1 MIPIKR
7 PREPKTFGAACRT
20 PGLAWLKANPTK
32 PPKDLWSRFEPVL
45 RAAFHERCGW
55 LAMWIAV
62 GQIDHYLSKD
72 HPNAARRKKQRPLA
86 YEWRNLRYAE
96 GTVNNRKRN
105 RDADVLDPF
114 EVKAGWF
121 ALDAALH
128 LKVAA
133 ACPVKVRARAEFT
146 LKHLGLD
153 RGRTAMR
160 LRKKYLQQFE
170 DAVAH
175 GMDEAAALEQL
186 EHDAPLLA
194 AYVRSLP

>member
-1 MIPIKR
+1 MIPVKR
-7 PREPKTFGAACRT
+7 PKVPTTFGARCRK
-20 PGLAWLKANPTK
+20 PGLAWLEANPTK
-32 PPKDLWSRFEPVL
+32 PPKDLWSPFEPEL
-45 RAAFHERCGW
+45 RKAFKERCGW

-72 HPNAARRKKQRPLA
+72 HPDATRRKKQRPLA
-86 YEWRNLRYAE
+86 YDWRNLRYAE

-105 RDADVLDPF
+105 QDGAVLDPF

-128 LKVAA
+128 LEVAP
-133 ACPVKVRARAEFT
+133 ACPANVRPRAEFT

-153 RGRTAMR
+153 RGRAAMR

-170 DAVAH
+170 AAVAH

-186 EHDAPLLA
+186 ERDAPLLA
-194 AYVRSLP
+194 AFVRSLP